1 MVASHEIGPYFDDFA
16 VGDVIEPLPAVTVT
30 DADNVAYRAIT
41 GDQNRLV
48 SDAALFYDVSHRSA
62 LVNPGLVMQYS
73 IGQTT
78 NATRRVIANLYYRSV
93 RILRPVF
100 VGQRL
105 TTSITVLGLR
115 DASPKGS
122 LQRGKVW
129 LGAFT
134 ESDDGPVATY
144 ERCALL
150 PARSLEPLGHDN
162 HIPGPSAPNPLAQLA
177 PLVPDWDLG
186 FLEPTEWTVAEERV
200 DPLRD
205 HIDLAPALARLT
217 FNQAAVHRDAH
228 ASPSGRR
235 LVYGGHVQALA
246 QASLTRLIPGFASVV
261 AWDGCDH
268 LGPAHED
275 DLVEFRHTLVER
287 EPAGSGKLLRFDCRG
302 SVVDADGALSDILH
316 WTPVVW
322 AR

>member
-1 MVASHEIGPYFDDFA
+1 MVASHEIGPFFDDLA
-16 VGDVIEPLPAVTVT
+16 VGDVIPPLPVVTVT

-48 SDAALFYDVSHRSA
+48 ADAALFYDVSHRSA
-62 LVNPGLVMQYS
+62 IVNPGLVMQFS

-93 RILRPVF
+93 RILRPVL

-105 TTSITVLGLR
+105 ATSTTVLGLR

-129 LGAFT
+129 LGVFT

-150 PARSLEPLGHDN
+150 PARSSEPLGHDN
-162 HIPGPSAPNPLAQLA
+162 HIPGPVAPTPLAELA
-177 PLVPDWDLG
+177 SLVPDWDLG
-186 FLEPTEWTVAEERV
+186 FLEPTDWALSEERV
-200 DPLRD
+200 DPMRD
-205 HIDLAPALARLT
+205 HIDLAAALARMT
-217 FNQAAVHRDAH
+217 FNQASVHRDAG

-235 LVYGGHVQALA
+235 LVYGGHVQAMA
-246 QASLTRLIPGFASVV
+246 QASLTRLLPGFATVV

-275 DLVEFRHTLVER
+275 DLVEFRHTLVDR
-287 EPAGSGKLLRFDCRG
+287 QTAGSGELLRFDCH
-302 SVVDADGALSDILH
+302 GAVIGEHGTPTDILH

>member
-1 MVASHEIGPYFDDFA
+1 MVASDEIGPYFDDFA

-30 DADNVAYRAIT
+30 EADNVAYRAIT

-48 SDAALFYDVSHRSA
+48 ADAALFYDVSHRSA
-62 LVNPGLVMQYS
+62 LVNPGLVMQFS
-73 IGQTT
+73 VGQTT

-93 RILRPVF
+93 RVLRPVF

-105 TTSITVLGLR
+105 RTSTTVLGLR
-115 DASPKGS
+115 DASPKGP

-129 LGAFT
+129 LGVFT

-150 PARSLEPLGHDN
+150 PARSREPLGHDN
-162 HIPGPSAPNPLAQLA
+162 HIPGPSAPTPLIELA
-177 PLVPDWDLG
+177 SLVPDWDLG
-186 FLEPTEWTVAEERV
+186 SLEPTDWAVAEERV

-217 FNQAAVHRDAH
+217 FNQAAVHRDAL

-235 LVYGGHVQALA
+235 LVYGGHVQAMA
-246 QASLTRLIPGFASVV
+246 QASLTRLVAGFATVV

-268 LGPAHED
+268 LGPAHEN
-275 DLVEFRHTLVER
+275 DLVEFRHRLVER
-287 EPAGSGKLLRFDCRG
+287 EPAGSGELLRFECRG
-302 SVVDADGALSDILH
+302 AVIGVDGTRTDILY